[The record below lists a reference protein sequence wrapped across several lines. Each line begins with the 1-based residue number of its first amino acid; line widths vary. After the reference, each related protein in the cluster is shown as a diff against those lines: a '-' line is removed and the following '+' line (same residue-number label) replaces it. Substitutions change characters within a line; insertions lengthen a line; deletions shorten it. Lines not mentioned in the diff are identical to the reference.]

1 MDQCYIPDA
10 FVSDIVTEACLAVDL
25 TIGNVFGVLVIVVPT
40 KAKAIIAE
48 INVFLGK
55 ITTRSL
61 SGHVDKGFNL
71 QQSINS

>member
-1 MDQCYIPDA
+1 MDNSYIPDA
-10 FVSDIVTEACLAVDL
+10 FVSDVVTEACLAVDL

-55 ITTRSL
+55 ITT
-61 SGHVDKGFNL
+61 
-71 QQSINS
+71 